1 MSKLMIIESNKK
13 ARRDYEIVDKLEAG
27 IQLLGCEVK
36 SIRNN
41 GISLAE
47 SYIKIK
53 KTECFLVRCH
63 IAPYK
68 FAGKQDVDVYR
79 ERKLLLHK
87 KQIERMNSKIQ
98 QKGLTVVPLKV
109 FFNAKGL
116 CKIELGLAKGKKSHD
131 KRQDIK
137 KREVD
142 KKLRRIMKRT

>member
-1 MSKLMIIESNKK
+1 MIIENNKK
-13 ARRDYEIVDKLEAG
+13 ARRDYEIIDKFEAG
-27 IQLLGCEVK
+27 IRLLGSEVK

-53 KTECFLVRCH
+53 SNECYLVRCH
-63 IAPYK
+63 IAPYT
-68 FAGKQDVDVYR
+68 FARKNEIDPYR
-79 ERKLLLHK
+79 ERKLLIHK
-87 KQIERMNSKIQ
+87 REILRLNAKIQ

-109 FFNAKGL
+109 YFNAKGL

-131 KRQDIK
+131 KRHDIK

-142 KKLRRIMKRT
+142 KKLRRIIKSS